1 MRMNAWRNFILRGN
15 IASPLR
21 PQGFSNTCDA
31 DAARGRTT
39 WINTH
44 RARADKVIAI
54 GRIMSV
60 IASLSIAWLGAMHQ
74 PRPPQFVLP
83 FLSVYL
89 AYAILCAIHVWRSKI
104 SRVSGTLIRHAVD
117 VVTFVFFMLLT
128 GGASSPFFIFMPF
141 VLLSAT
147 LHWRWRGAFWTAL
160 ICMAVPVCLVAF
172 DTGADVTTDVSHILF
187 VTVAGVLLVW
197 LGAHQEVVR
206 AEMLRLVEKTP
217 ATPEGPEWP
226 AGAALEYA
234 AHVMRSPRALLIWS
248 DPDEPWTYV
257 AVRENGACSVT
268 QLPPDAYWPWVA
280 EPLQRASLLI
290 ADASHSQILIHRG
303 EGYFDEWADT
313 VSPVSPVLAGDFS
326 IASAVSAQFRVGDLE
341 ARIFLLDPPTLSL
354 DDVAIAEVI
363 ADRIKALFE
372 QAILMRRLS
381 DAAAV
386 EERIKIGRDLHDGV
400 LQALAGT
407 ALQLQ
412 SLRSFTLGEDQQI
425 DGRVTAIQAMLAD
438 EQRELRAFIRA
449 LEPGQGY
456 RNFAESHLA
465 RQFEA
470 LARRLRKQWS
480 IDIRFALSP
489 IDLRLPATMV
499 YELIR
504 MASEA
509 TANAVR
515 HGGAKTLEINLQ
527 LDAGTI
533 LLTVDDDGSGFGFE
547 RRFDHAELK
556 NTKTGPRS
564 LRERAAARGGELSI
578 DRVAQWTRILI
589 RLPVHQ

>member
-1 MRMNAWRNFILRGN
+1 MRMKAWRNFVLRGN

-21 PQGFSNTCDA
+21 PQGFSTTYDA
-31 DAARGRTT
+31 DAVSGRTT

-60 IASLSIAWLGAMHQ
+60 IGSISIAWLDTMHE
-74 PRPPQFVLP
+74 PRAPELVLP
-83 FLSVYL
+83 LLSAYL
-89 AYAILCAIHVWRSKI
+89 VYAILCAVHVWRSKI
-104 SRVSGTLIRHAVD
+104 SRVSGTLIRHVVD
-117 VVTFVFFMLLT
+117 VVTFVIFMLLT

-141 VLLSAT
+141 ALLSAT

-160 ICMAVPVCLVAF
+160 VCMTVPVYRVVETA
-172 DTGADVTTDVSHILF
+172 ADVTTDVSHILF
-187 VTVAGVLLVW
+187 ATVAGVLLVW

-248 DPDEPWTYV
+248 DSDEPWTYV
-257 AVRENGACSVT
+257 AVRENGACSVA
-268 QLPPDAYWPWVA
+268 QMPPDAYWPWVT
-280 EPLQRASLLI
+280 EPLQHASLLI
-290 ADASHSQILIHRG
+290 ADATHSQILIHRG
-303 EGYFDEWADT
+303 EGYFDEWAGA
-313 VSPVSPVLAGDFS
+313 VSPLSPSLAGDFS
-326 IASAVSAQFRVGDLE
+326 IAAAVSAQFRVGDLE

-354 DDVAIAEVI
+354 DDVVIAEVV
-363 ADRIKALFE
+363 ADRIKAMFE
-372 QAILMRRLS
+372 QVILMRKLS

-412 SLRSFTLGEDQQI
+412 SLRSFTLGEHQQI

-438 EQRELRAFIRA
+438 EQRELRSFIRA

-465 RQFEA
+465 LQFEA

-480 IDIRFALSP
+480 IDIHFALNP

-515 HGGAKTLEINLQ
+515 HGGARTLEINLQ

-556 NTKTGPRS
+556 KTKTGPRS

>member
-1 MRMNAWRNFILRGN
+1 MRMKVWRNFILRGYN
-15 IASPLR
+15 ASPVR
-21 PQGFSNTCDA
+21 PQDLSTTDEA
-31 DAARGRTT
+31 DAPSRQTT

-44 RARADKVIAI
+44 RAGADKVIAI
-54 GRIMSV
+54 GRVMSAIGSV
-60 IASLSIAWLGAMHQ
+60 
-74 PRPPQFVLP
+74 
-83 FLSVYL
+83 FLSWLDAEHQLIPAEFVFPLLSAYL
-89 AYAILCAIHVWRSKI
+89 SYAILCAIHVWRSKI
-104 SRVSGTLIRHAVD
+104 SRVSGTLIRHVVD
-117 VVTFVFFMLLT
+117 VATFVVFMLLT

-160 ICMAVPVCLVAF
+160 VCMTVPVYLIAF
-172 DTGADVTTDVSHILF
+172 ETTADVTTDMSDMLF
-187 VTVAGVLLVW
+187 VTVAGTLLVW
-197 LGAHQEVVR
+197 LGAHQEVIR

-217 ATPEGPEWP
+217 AAPEGPEWP

-234 AHVMRSPRALLIWS
+234 AHVMHLPRALLIWS
-248 DPDEPWTYV
+248 DSDEPWTYV
-257 AVRENGACSVT
+257 AVRKNGACSVA

-290 ADASHSQILIHRG
+290 ADAAHSQVLVHRG
-303 EGYFDEWADT
+303 EGYFDEWADAM
-313 VSPVSPVLAGDFS
+313 SPVCPKLAADFS
-326 IASAVSAQFRVGDLE
+326 IASAVSTQFRVDDLE

-354 DDVAIAEVI
+354 DDVAVAEVI
-363 ADRIKALFE
+363 ADRIKAVFE
-372 QAILMRRLS
+372 QAMFMRRLS

-407 ALQLQ
+407 ALQLE
-412 SLRSFTLGEDQQI
+412 SLRSFALGEHQQI

-438 EQRELRAFIRA
+438 EQRELRSFIHA

-456 RNFAESHLA
+456 RTLPESHLA
-465 RQFEA
+465 LQFEA

-480 IDIRFALSP
+480 IDIRFALNP

-515 HGGAKTLEINLQ
+515 HGGARTLEINLQ
-527 LDAGTI
+527 LDVGTI

-556 NTKTGPRS
+556 NSKTGPRS

-589 RLPVHQ
+589 RLPVHP

>member
-1 MRMNAWRNFILRGN
+1 MRVKNWRNLFPAGYLV
-15 IASPLR
+15 SPLR
-21 PQGFSNTCDA
+21 PLGSPHYA
-31 DAARGRTT
+31 DAANGRTT

-54 GRIMSV
+54 GRIMSA
-60 IASLSIAWLGAMHQ
+60 IGSISIAWLAAMHH
-74 PRPPQFVLP
+74 PRPAEFVFPL
-83 FLSVYL
+83 LSAYL
-89 AYAILCAIHVWRSKI
+89 TYAILCAIHVWRSKI
-104 SRVSGTLIRHAVD
+104 SRVSGTLIRHVVD
-117 VVTFVFFMLLT
+117 VVTFVVFMLLT

-141 VLLSAT
+141 LLLSAT
-147 LHWRWRGAFWTAL
+147 LHWDWRGAFWTGL
-160 ICMAVPVCLVAF
+160 ICMVVPVYVVGFEAA
-172 DTGADVTTDVSHILF
+172 ADVTTDVSHILF

-217 ATPEGPEWP
+217 ATPEGPDWP
-226 AGAALEYA
+226 AAAALEYA
-234 AHVMRSPRALLIWS
+234 ARVMRLPRAMLIWS
-248 DPDEPWTYV
+248 DSDEPWTYV
-257 AVRENGACSVT
+257 AVREHGACSVS

-280 EPLQRASLLI
+280 EPLQRANFLI
-290 ADASHSQILIHRG
+290 ADAAQPQILIHRG
-303 EGYFDEWADT
+303 EGYFDEWVDEVPPISAAL
-313 VSPVSPVLAGDFS
+313 SRDFS
-326 IASAVSAQFRVGDLE
+326 IGSAVSAQFRVGDLE
-341 ARIFLLDPPTLSL
+341 ARIFLLDPPSLSL

-372 QAILMRRLS
+372 HVILMRRLS

-412 SLRSFTLGEDQQI
+412 SLRSFTLGEHQQI
-425 DGRVTAIQAMLAD
+425 DGHVTAIQAMLAD
-438 EQRELRAFIRA
+438 EQRELRSFIRA

-465 RQFEA
+465 LQFEA

-480 IDIRFALSP
+480 IEIRFSLIP
-489 IDLRLPATMV
+489 VDLRLPATMV

-515 HGGAKTLEINLQ
+515 HGGARTLEISLQ

-589 RLPVHQ
+589 RLPVNQ